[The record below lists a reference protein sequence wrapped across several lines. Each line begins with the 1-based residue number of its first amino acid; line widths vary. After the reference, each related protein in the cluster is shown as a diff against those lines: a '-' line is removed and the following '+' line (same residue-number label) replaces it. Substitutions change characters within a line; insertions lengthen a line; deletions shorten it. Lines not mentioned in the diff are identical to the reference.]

1 MILLSPASMAVAAL
15 SLPPLAR
22 SSLPDTNAVRAAFTA
37 AEALEADYEKKYGHV
52 VVVNGIRV
60 HYLDW
65 GKKDG
70 VPLVWAHGSM
80 GTAYELRALAPRLV
94 AAGYRLIAPCLRGQG
109 KTQVTDYHFTVFH
122 NADDLIALMDR
133 LGIRSAVFGGSS
145 KGGFVAAA
153 VYDQYPTRVRGLLL
167 HDGGSW
173 SNQIMF
179 DRHGTKRLEKT
190 IAQNQG
196 PPAIEGETRFDVFKA
211 LVGERVSDASQLP
224 PERALELIANI
235 NPRPNGKWVFM
246 AGFRDMMGTYEGYLA
261 SATAP
266 STLPPLQ
273 RSQHLFNPL
282 AVFRK
287 LDVPLLII
295 DPQDADTADDELPVT
310 DQNLELKAL
319 HPELVVHKIYPAT
332 QHAAYQQRPD
342 WVIRDAIELLGSV
355 NRSRARPTR
364 KGDP

>member
-1 MILLSPASMAVAAL
+1 MIIVSPASMAVAVL
-15 SLPPLAR
+15 SLPP
-22 SSLPDTNAVRAAFTA
+22 SSRFPLPDTNAVRAAFTA
-37 AEALEADYEKKYGHV
+37 ALALEADYEKKHGHV
-52 VVVNGIRV
+52 VEVNGIRL
-60 HYLDW
+60 HYLEW
-65 GKKDG
+65 GDQNG

-109 KTQVTDYHFTVFH
+109 KSQVADYNFTVFH
-122 NADDLIALMDR
+122 IADDLVALMDR
-133 LGIRSAVFGGSS
+133 LGIRSAVVGGSS

-153 VYDQYPTRVRGLLL
+153 IFDQYPTRVRGLLL

-190 IAQNQG
+190 IATNQG
-196 PPAIEGETRFDVFKA
+196 PPAIEADTRFDVFKA
-211 LVGERVSDASQLP
+211 LVGDRVSDASQVP
-224 PERALELIANI
+224 PEKTLELLANI
-235 NPRPNGKWVFM
+235 NQRPTGKWAFM

-261 SATAP
+261 SAAAP

-287 LDVPLLII
+287 LTVPMLII
-295 DPQDADTADDELPVT
+295 DPQDADSADDELPVT

-319 HPELVVHKIYPAT
+319 HPALIVHKIYPAT

-342 WVIRDAIELLGSV
+342 WVIRDAIELLDAV
-355 NRSRARPTR
+355 
-364 KGDP
+364 KKQ